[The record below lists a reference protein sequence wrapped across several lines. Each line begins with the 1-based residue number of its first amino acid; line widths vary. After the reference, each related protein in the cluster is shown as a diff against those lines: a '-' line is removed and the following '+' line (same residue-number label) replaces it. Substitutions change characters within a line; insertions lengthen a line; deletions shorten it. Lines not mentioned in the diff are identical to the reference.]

1 MNGKI
6 ADQASHIPAGFGK
19 TFKSVTK
26 SKSKERLDKLLVARG
41 LVETRA
47 KAQALI
53 LAGQVFS
60 RQQRLDKAGQLVLI
74 DAPLTI
80 KETMPFVSR
89 GGLKLAGALDHFQI
103 DVTGN
108 VCLDI
113 GASTGGFTDCLLQ
126 RGAARVTAIDVGHG
140 QLDWKLRQDAR
151 VEVRE
156 QVNARYL
163 QPADFAERFDLVVG
177 DVSFISLT
185 KILPVVPPLLQPGAL
200 VVTLIKPQFEVG
212 REEVGKGGI
221 VRDEAAQQRVV
232 AEIVTFAASMGLRLR
247 GVTDSP
253 ILGADGNREFL
264 VCFELAAISSAS

>member
-1 MNGKI
+1 M
-6 ADQASHIPAGFGK
+6 
-19 TFKSVTK
+19 K
-26 SKSKERLDKLLVARG
+26 SKPKERLDKLLVERG

-60 RQQRLDKAGQLVLI
+60 AEQRLEKAGQLVAV

-80 KETMPFVSR
+80 KEPMPFVSR
-89 GGLKLAGALDHFQI
+89 GGLKLAAALDHFQI
-103 DVTGN
+103 DVTGK
-108 VCLDI
+108 VCLDV

-126 RGAARVTAIDVGHG
+126 RGASRVVAVDVGHG

-163 QPADFAERFDLVVG
+163 QPADFNERFDLVVG

-185 KILPVVPPLLQPGAL
+185 KILPVVPALVQPSAL

-212 REEVGKGGI
+212 RDEVGKGGI
-221 VRDEAAQQRVV
+221 VRDEAAQ
-232 AEIVTFAASMGLRLR
+232 
-247 GVTDSP
+247 
-253 ILGADGNREFL
+253 
-264 VCFELAAISSAS
+264 